1 MTAMLADL
9 EKKYIQK
16 HYQNLVNHWPNFRF
30 RPAQRIMMEKIAE
43 VFSQSLID
51 QTTLRLSDGE
61 NILVVEAPAG
71 VGKSL
76 AYLVAGSAL
85 AKLRGKKLLIS
96 TATIALQE
104 QLINKDLPLI
114 FKYSPEPI
122 TYLLAKGRGRYL
134 CAYRLYQ
141 YTLQPTQTSLPE
153 IEYLSNLWDKKPK
166 PADIALLHQLA
177 NAFHQR
183 SWSGD
188 IDEWPQTIESSL
200 LSKITNDR
208 HGCHKNT
215 CPHKTE
221 CPFFLARDL
230 LKKADIIVVNHDLL
244 LADSAMGGGVIL
256 PSLENSFYCIDE
268 AHHLYKK
275 AINQFSAEHALRQS
289 INMLEK
295 IALLLP
301 SIMLYVKNTDT
312 EIISALAKKSI
323 EHLNELL
330 FVLDNTTDW
339 APYWHE
345 AESMWLFDEG
355 ILPDALQN
363 ASHNLAFLLPQL
375 FKALSHLVDSIEHE
389 KMQISKLSI
398 NKIADELGFL
408 LSYIARMKTLWQ
420 LFDMPYETAQKP
432 IAKWITYKNDFW
444 FCAAP
449 TDVSKN
455 LLQTL
460 WLRASGALLT
470 SATLRA
476 LSKFDTLLEQTGLQ
490 KLPQVTCVA
499 LSSPFDFAHQ
509 GELYIP
515 AMSANPKNV
524 LAHTNEII
532 CFLPKLIDVHQ
543 AVGTLVLFSSKT
555 QMRAVA
561 EGLNNSLKPYL
572 LIQGDMTKAHLLATH
587 EASLS
592 QKKPSI
598 IFGLDSFAEGLDLPG
613 KSCVH
618 VVIAKLPFAMPK
630 NPIDRTLSHWI
641 SKQGGN
647 PFFEIAVP
655 EASIKLLQ
663 AIGRLLRTETDYGQ
677 ITILDH
683 RLISEFYG
691 KQLLATLPPF
701 RRIGLIEGII

>member
-1 MTAMLADL
+1 MTDMLANS
-9 EKKYIQK
+9 EKIYIQQ
-16 HYQNLVNHWPNFRF
+16 HYQNLVNHWPNFRS
-30 RPAQRIMMEKIAE
+30 RPAQKIMMEKIAE
-43 VFSQSLID
+43 VFSQSLTD
-51 QTTLRLSDGE
+51 QTIRHLLDGR
-61 NILVVEAPAG
+61 NILIVEGPAG

-104 QLINKDLPLI
+104 QLIGKDLPFI
-114 FKYSPEPI
+114 FKYSQQPVS
-122 TYLLAKGRGRYL
+122 YLLAKGRGHYL
-134 CAYRLYQ
+134 CPYRLYQ
-141 YTLQPTQTSLPE
+141 YTLQPIQTTLPDIESLSP
-153 IEYLSNLWDKKPK
+153 LWDQKLKPV
-166 PADIALLHQLA
+166 DIALLHQLA

-183 SWSGD
+183 TWCGD

-200 LSKITNDR
+200 LSRITNDR
-208 HGCHKNT
+208 HGCRKNT
-215 CPHKTE
+215 CPYRTE

-230 LKKADIIVVNHDLL
+230 LKKTDIIVVNHDLL

-275 AINQFSAEHALRQS
+275 AINQFSAEHALKQS
-289 INMLEK
+289 INTLEK
-295 IALLLP
+295 ITSILP
-301 SIMLYVKNTDT
+301 SIMPYVKNTDT
-312 EIISALAKKSI
+312 DTIRNLAKTSI
-323 EHLNELL
+323 EHLNGLMFIL
-330 FVLDNTTDW
+330 SNTADL
-339 APYWHE
+339 ASYWDE

-355 ILPDALQN
+355 ILPDILQQ
-363 ASHNLAFLLPQL
+363 ASQNLALLLPQL
-375 FKALSHLVDSIEHE
+375 FKALSHLADLVEHE
-389 KMQISKLSI
+389 KMQISKPLL

-420 LFDMPYETAQKP
+420 LFNTPYEATQKP

-449 TDVSKN
+449 TDVSEN

-476 LSKFDTLLEQTGLQ
+476 LGKFDALLQQTGLQ
-490 KLPQVTCVA
+490 KLSKVSCVA
-499 LSSPFDFAHQ
+499 LKSPFDFANQ

-515 AMSANPKNV
+515 AMIASPKNV
-524 LAHTNEII
+524 SAHTDEII
-532 CFLPKLIDVHQ
+532 HFLPKLIEVNE
-543 AVGTLVLFSSKT
+543 AVGTLVLFSSQK

-561 EGLNNSLKPYL
+561 EKLDDSLKLYL
-572 LIQGDMTKAHLLATH
+572 LTQGDMTKSHLLATH
-587 EASLS
+587 EESLS
-592 QKKPSI
+592 SLKKPSI

-618 VVIAKLPFAMPK
+618 VIIAKLPFAMPN
-630 NPIDRTLSHWI
+630 NPIDRTLSRWI

-647 PFFEIAVP
+647 PFLEIAVP

-663 AIGRLLRTETDYGQ
+663 AIGRLLRTETDYGR

-683 RLISEFYG
+683 RLTTQFYG

-701 RRIGLIEGII
+701 KRIEA